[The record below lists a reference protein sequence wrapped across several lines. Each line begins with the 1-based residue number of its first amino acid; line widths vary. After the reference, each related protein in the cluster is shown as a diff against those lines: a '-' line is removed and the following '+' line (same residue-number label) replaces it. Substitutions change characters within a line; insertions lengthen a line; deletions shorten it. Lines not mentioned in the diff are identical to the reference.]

1 MPELPWVRVRASAG
15 VLEVEGSPSAELGH
29 RIARPAGGDDG
40 LWAAWHWD
48 GRRLVVET
56 ERYGMYPVY
65 YHATESEVVASPD
78 IFALLRLGVPR
89 ALDEDALAGFLG
101 FGSYLGDDTPFAA
114 IRVVPPNGQLCWS
127 AEGWTV
133 TGHRTGFTI
142 QPMTRSTVIDGAIEL
157 VREAAA
163 RRVRDEPGCIMPI
176 SGGRDSRHILLEL
189 IRQGHPPR
197 LCVTA
202 FKGFLE
208 SDNDALYAARL
219 CAELGI
225 PHRVLERPYPLVA
238 GEKRKNALTSLC
250 ADEHAW
256 YLRVA
261 EALDGET
268 YTYDGLAGGTLLE
281 RTHSSR
287 PKVRRLMEAG
297 RIAEAAYQILRTERG
312 APRFVDLVAPGA
324 RSWLSVER
332 AAARVQVEVER
343 YMDRDDPLGAF
354 YYWNRAGRELNLIPA
369 LMLAHVPTVYA
380 PFQDHD
386 VFDLLSA
393 VPIEHIDHDLH
404 NEILAAAFPEASHIP
419 LVPKGPAA
427 RPARSWFRRVN
438 LDLAGLLGES
448 SGRLVDRAALRRT
461 ALRDAL
467 IGGDSLVGTH
477 RASLITY
484 LVGLEGLIGD
494 AG

>member
-1 MPELPWVRVRASAG
+1 MPALPWLRVRASAG
-15 VLEVEGSPSAELGH
+15 AFEVEGSPSVDLGH

-40 LWAAWHWD
+40 IWAAWRWD

-56 ERYGMYPVY
+56 ERFGMYPVY
-65 YHATESEVVASPD
+65 YHATESEVVVSPD
-78 IFALLRLGVPR
+78 ILELLRLGVPR
-89 ALDEDALAGFLG
+89 AIDEDALAGFLG
-101 FGSYLGDDTPFAA
+101 FGSYLGEDTPFAA
-114 IRVVPPNGQLCWS
+114 IRLVPPDGQLCWS
-127 AEGWTV
+127 TEGWTV
-133 TGHRTGFTI
+133 TGRRTGFTTR
-142 QPMTRSTVIDGAIEL
+142 PMTRSAVIDASIEL
-157 VREAAA
+157 VREAVA
-163 RRVRDEPGCIMPI
+163 RRVRDEPGCIMPV

-202 FKGFLE
+202 YKSFLE
-208 SDNDALYAARL
+208 SDKDALYAARL
-219 CAELGI
+219 CAEMGI
-225 PHRVLERPYPLVA
+225 PHRVLERPYRLVE
-238 GEKRKNALTSLC
+238 GEKRKNAMTSLC

-256 YLRVA
+256 YLRVS
-261 EALDGET
+261 EALEGEA

-281 RTHSSR
+281 RLHSTR
-287 PKVRRLMEAG
+287 PKARGLVEAG
-297 RIAEAAYQILRTERG
+297 RIAEAAYQMLRTEHG

-324 RSWLSVER
+324 RRWLSVER
-332 AAARVQVEVER
+332 AAARVQAEVER
-343 YMDRDDPLGAF
+343 YMDRDDPLSAF
-354 YYWNRAGRELNLIPA
+354 YYWNRAGRELNLIPT

-386 VFDLLSA
+386 VFDFLSA
-393 VPIEHIDHDLH
+393 VPIEHIDRDLH

-419 LVPKGPAA
+419 FVPKGPAA

-438 LDLAGLLGES
+438 LDLAGLLRES
-448 SGRLVDRAALRRT
+448 SGRLVHRAALRRT